1 MKQIRTFTISICLLL
16 MPQVMLAQQ
25 NIKRAFENFINNNR
39 VQSKES
45 HSKTRNPETNEIVG
59 KMDSYTFTIKASDMK
74 LIDEL
79 KSAIR
84 RDSEKAYSENWESAI
99 AEDANYKRRTLMYN
113 DKEGIVIG
121 LEYVNYVNVNFID
134 EANKDFR
141 YAYAVEWN
149 EPEKDVVT
157 GRIIISYARIPQF
170 KNQQILKLDNSFDQF
185 FSQNNINQKT
195 KYNASHWL
203 ARFNVFRNNFILKPN
218 SNSAHGFVSQI
229 YELCKNA
236 SCLNETE
243 VKMVTEVLEEMLKQT
258 SDKMLRGMLQAS
270 IENIKKK

>member
-1 MKQIRTFTISICLLL
+1 
-16 MPQVMLAQQ
+16 
-25 NIKRAFENFINNNR
+25 
-39 VQSKES
+39 
-45 HSKTRNPETNEIVG
+45 
-59 KMDSYTFTIKASDMK
+59 MDSYTFTIKASDMK

-113 DKEGIVIG
+113 DKEGIVLG

-149 EPEKDVVT
+149 EPEKDMVT

-170 KNQQILKLDNSFDQF
+170 KKQEILKLDNSFDQF
-185 FSQNNINQKT
+185 FSQNNINQET

-236 SCLNETE
+236 SCLNEAE

>member
-99 AEDANYKRRTLMYN
+99 ADDANYKRRTLMYN
-113 DKEGIVIG
+113 DKEGIVLG

-170 KNQQILKLDNSFDQF
+170 KKQQILKLDNSFDQF

-236 SCLNETE
+236 SCLDETE
-243 VKMVTEVLEEMLKQT
+243 VKMVTEVLEDMLKQT

>member
-113 DKEGIVIG
+113 DKEGIVLG

-185 FSQNNINQKT
+185 FSQNNINQET

-236 SCLNETE
+236 SCLDETE

>member
-149 EPEKDVVT
+149 EPEKDMVT

-170 KNQQILKLDNSFDQF
+170 KKQQILKLDNSFDQF

-236 SCLNETE
+236 SCLDETE

>member
-170 KNQQILKLDNSFDQF
+170 KKQQILKLDNSFDQF

-203 ARFNVFRNNFILKPN
+203 ARFNVFRNNFMLKPN

-236 SCLNETE
+236 SCLDETE

>member
-39 VQSKES
+39 VQLKES

-149 EPEKDVVT
+149 EPEKDMVT

-170 KNQQILKLDNSFDQF
+170 KKQQILKLDNSFDQF

-236 SCLNETE
+236 SCLDETE

>member
-99 AEDANYKRRTLMYN
+99 AEDANYKRRTLVYN

-236 SCLNETE
+236 SCLDETE

>member
-113 DKEGIVIG
+113 DKEGIVLG

-149 EPEKDVVT
+149 EPEKDMVT
-157 GRIIISYARIPQF
+157 GRIIISYARIPKF

-195 KYNASHWL
+195 KDNASHWL

>member
-149 EPEKDVVT
+149 EPENDMVT

-170 KNQQILKLDNSFDQF
+170 KKQQILKLDNSFDQF

-236 SCLNETE
+236 SCLDETE
-243 VKMVTEVLEEMLKQT
+243 VKMVTEVLEDMLKQT

>member
-1 MKQIRTFTISICLLL
+1 MKQIRTFIISICLLL

-149 EPEKDVVT
+149 EPEKDMVT

-203 ARFNVFRNNFILKPN
+203 ARFNVFRNNFMLKPN

-236 SCLNETE
+236 SCLDEAE
-243 VKMVTEVLEEMLKQT
+243 GKMVTEVLEEMLKQT

>member
-236 SCLNETE
+236 SCLDETE

>member
-134 EANKDFR
+134 EANKNFR

-157 GRIIISYARIPQF
+157 GRIIISYARIPKF

-195 KYNASHWL
+195 KDNASHWL

-236 SCLNETE
+236 SCLDEAE

>member
-185 FSQNNINQKT
+185 FSDYNINQKT

-203 ARFNVFRNNFILKPN
+203 ARFNVFRNNFMLKPN

-236 SCLNETE
+236 SCLDETE

>member
-45 HSKTRNPETNEIVG
+45 HSNTRNPETNEIVG

-170 KNQQILKLDNSFDQF
+170 KKRQILKLDNSFDQF

-236 SCLNETE
+236 SCLDETE

>member
-113 DKEGIVIG
+113 DKEGIVLG

-157 GRIIISYARIPQF
+157 GRIIISYARIPKF

-236 SCLNETE
+236 SCLDETE